1 MKRSA
6 AQLRRDVLQIWR
18 AGLDAVRSDVLVEQV
33 LRAEGST
40 LWIDDEPLDLA
51 RCGRIAVVGA
61 GKAGAG
67 MAAGF
72 ERALGPHWLAAKQ
85 VTGWINVPA
94 DCLRRSRGSICTRL
108 GRPG

>member
-1 MKRSA
+1 M
-6 AQLRRDVLQIWR
+6 
-18 AGLDAVRSDVLVEQV
+18 
-33 LRAEGST
+33 
-40 LWIDDEPLDLA
+40 
-51 RCGRIAVVGA
+51 VGA

-72 ERALGPHWLAAKQ
+72 EHTLGPHWLAAKQ